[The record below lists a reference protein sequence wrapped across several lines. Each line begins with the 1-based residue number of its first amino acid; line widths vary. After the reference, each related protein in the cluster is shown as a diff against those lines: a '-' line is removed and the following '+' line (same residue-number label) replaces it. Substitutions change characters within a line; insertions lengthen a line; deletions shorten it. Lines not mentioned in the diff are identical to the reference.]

1 MLPEFRYKDCTSL
14 WLCCFVASWHP
25 GLEVDKAKPRDNAAS
40 DFQELTSFSVVT
52 EVDIWTRGMVGQLVL
67 TRTHFRLLKIDNH
80 R

>member
-40 DFQELTSFSVVT
+40 DFQE
-52 EVDIWTRGMVGQLVL
+52 WTRGMVGAASPDKDPFQIAEG
-67 TRTHFRLLKIDNH
+67 R
-80 R
+80 

>member
-40 DFQELTSFSVVT
+40 DFQE
-52 EVDIWTRGMVGQLVL
+52 WTRGMVGQLVL
-67 TRTHFRLLKIDNH
+67 TRTHFRLLKVDNH
-80 R
+80 RLDNQ